1 MTTQELYNAYV
12 KKEVNV
18 QEFLYEIR
26 KNPILKQYISPVNT
40 AEDVIVILK
49 QRGVIAEQVSEDYP
63 AVDPSDEKE
72 MRQSSQSFGN
82 KTKDAEFYIVS
93 SKSGKTLATAET
105 GSEASEKIKDLAK
118 ENPGDQFLKVPKHIY
133 KNKKLM
139 EQLLQ
144 EYNKRADES
153 LNEVRRGK
161 GMTADDV
168 NPYEFRK
175 GWKHELEHTDD
186 IDKAKKIAIDHLAE
200 DPNYYTHLDA
210 MEAEVNKNLKKAKM
224 KEVPKDSKEVKD
236 KDNAMKEPK
245 GQKKEKSNVKSSLGR
260 KEKGKAHPKGVK
272 LMKEAEEPKDH
283 AIFVR
288 GDKYQT
294 VPSLRMIT
302 KTQYD
307 AAKLGPVIV
316 QKLKPEEVRK
326 YLEKNKEISAQ
337 EPEKKPNTQTT
348 VSTSKVDSPKKNDG
362 KKKEKEIPKKPFE
375 KTFGV
380 IVKSG
385 PGAPS
390 DIKQYSLKQIKN
402 WVDKY
407 GEDSVELKYPV
418 KMDDYL
424 KFSDE
429 FGKNVKILTKLNVFL
444 PDKTKTQTTFSPTA
458 RPKEI
463 EKKSSTISPAKDEP
477 KTDSLGIKQAT
488 VNPSSYRGKYLV
500 IINKK
505 DGEMVSANKEDNKI
519 FGVYNDKKE
528 ADQYAKNTNGLVI
541 QGIAVNKFVVT
552 ESKSLFE
559 SLKEIKDHIKSII
572 RGILSEEM
580 KLHNDSK
587 GKGVQVTDQ
596 RDNVLFSKNDVV
608 KTKDGKESKIEEFA
622 KEGDGIKA
630 KLEGGEKHDIKDLTR
645 VTKAVDKFKSVQ
657 SPIKENDTA
666 ELAVDAVLKSIE
678 NKAIGK
684 SEVKKVIDVIK
695 DEFPEGITVDELE
708 IAMEKYDMKQDSI
721 LRLIVGLAKAGL
733 LLGTSGVKLDPK
745 QAFDQ
750 YTGMKADPSK
760 FSVNE
765 EQTLSWISSEK
776 AQKLLDLSKYNLED
790 NFDSP
795 SKMAVAE
802 LIDRYLNSK
811 IKIIPIEEFDKIK
824 NPSIIG
830 YKRDGNGEKLF
841 ILTKGPSIK
850 WKLLTF
856 DQFNINEQRL
866 SGVKVEKGKM
876 HKVLGLKPE
885 ENIASK
891 YKSGEALYNA
901 LMKKVKDEKKV
912 VGMLAFA
919 ANISKKKDV
928 FDAALHHAKKVKPQ
942 EKKK

>member
-1 MTTQELYNAYV
+1 M
-12 KKEVNV
+12 
-18 QEFLYEIR
+18 
-26 KNPILKQYISPVNT
+26 
-40 AEDVIVILK
+40 
-49 QRGVIAEQVSEDYP
+49 
-63 AVDPSDEKE
+63 
-72 MRQSSQSFGN
+72 
-82 KTKDAEFYIVS
+82 
-93 SKSGKTLATAET
+93 
-105 GSEASEKIKDLAK
+105 
-118 ENPGDQFLKVPKHIY
+118 
-133 KNKKLM
+133 
-139 EQLLQ
+139 
-144 EYNKRADES
+144 
-153 LNEVRRGK
+153 
-161 GMTADDV
+161 
-168 NPYEFRK
+168 
-175 GWKHELEHTDD
+175 
-186 IDKAKKIAIDHLAE
+186 
-200 DPNYYTHLDA
+200 
-210 MEAEVNKNLKKAKM
+210 
-224 KEVPKDSKEVKD
+224 
-236 KDNAMKEPK
+236 
-245 GQKKEKSNVKSSLGR
+245 
-260 KEKGKAHPKGVK
+260 
-272 LMKEAEEPKDH
+272 
-283 AIFVR
+283 
-288 GDKYQT
+288 
-294 VPSLRMIT
+294 
-302 KTQYD
+302 
-307 AAKLGPVIV
+307 
-316 QKLKPEEVRK
+316 
-326 YLEKNKEISAQ
+326 
-337 EPEKKPNTQTT
+337 
-348 VSTSKVDSPKKNDG
+348 
-362 KKKEKEIPKKPFE
+362 
-375 KTFGV
+375 
-380 IVKSG
+380 
-385 PGAPS
+385 
-390 DIKQYSLKQIKN
+390 
-402 WVDKY
+402 
-407 GEDSVELKYPV
+407 
-418 KMDDYL
+418 
-424 KFSDE
+424 
-429 FGKNVKILTKLNVFL
+429 
-444 PDKTKTQTTFSPTA
+444 
-458 RPKEI
+458 
-463 EKKSSTISPAKDEP
+463 
-477 KTDSLGIKQAT
+477 
-488 VNPSSYRGKYLV
+488 
-500 IINKK
+500 
-505 DGEMVSANKEDNKI
+505 
-519 FGVYNDKKE
+519 
-528 ADQYAKNTNGLVI
+528 
-541 QGIAVNKFVVT
+541 
-552 ESKSLFE
+552 
-559 SLKEIKDHIKSII
+559 
-572 RGILSEEM
+572 
-580 KLHNDSK
+580 
-587 GKGVQVTDQ
+587 
-596 RDNVLFSKNDVV
+596 
-608 KTKDGKESKIEEFA
+608 
-622 KEGDGIKA
+622 
-630 KLEGGEKHDIKDLTR
+630 
-645 VTKAVDKFKSVQ
+645 TKAVDKFKSVQ